1 MVYTDLVSIITPLY
15 NASRYIAQMIESVQ
29 AQTYT
34 NWELLIVDDGS
45 TDDSLEIVVE
55 FAKKDTRIKWSKAEK
70 NGGAAKARNAALE
83 RAQGRYIAY
92 LDADDLW
99 YPEKLER
106 QIAFLCKQGVSFS
119 CCDYEK
125 IKEDGTRLNKVVHMP
140 KAMNYNQYLRNTI
153 IQTVGVIVDTKYI
166 NRDMLI
172 MPDIHG
178 REDAATWMQLLR
190 NGVEFRG
197 QNQTLS
203 AYRIVSGSLSSNKLT
218 MMKKTWYLYRK
229 VEKLPLL
236 KVIWSMAGWAFH
248 ACIKRV
254 YVIRKDNA
262 SDR

>member
-1 MVYTDLVSIITPLY
+1 MNCTDLVSIITPMY
-15 NASRYIAQMIESVQ
+15 NASRFIAQTIESVQ

-34 NWELLIVDDGS
+34 NWELLIVDDVS
-45 TDDSLEIVVE
+45 TDGSIEIVDE
-55 FAKKDTRIKWSKAEK
+55 FAKKDARIKWSKAEK
-70 NGGAAKARNAALE
+70 NGGAAKARNAALA

-106 QIAFLCKQGVSFS
+106 QIAFLNEQGASFS

-125 IKEDGTRLNKVVHMP
+125 IKEDGTRLNKVVYMP
-140 KAMNYNQYLRNTI
+140 KTLTYDQYLRNTI
-153 IQTVGVIVDTKYI
+153 IQTVGVIVDTKYV
-166 NRDMLI
+166 NRDLLI

-178 REDAATWMQLLR
+178 REDGATWMQLLR

-203 AYRIVSGSLSSNKLT
+203 AYRVVSGSLSSNKLT
-218 MMKKTWYLYRK
+218 MMKKTWQLYRK
-229 VEKLPLL
+229 EEKLPLW

-254 YVIRKDNA
+254 YVFRKDNTP
-262 SDR
+262 DR